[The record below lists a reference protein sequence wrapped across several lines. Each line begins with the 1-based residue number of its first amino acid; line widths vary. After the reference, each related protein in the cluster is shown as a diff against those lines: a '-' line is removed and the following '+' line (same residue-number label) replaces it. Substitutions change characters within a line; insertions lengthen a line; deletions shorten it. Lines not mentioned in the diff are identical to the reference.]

1 MRVSNNPANSNH
13 PAPGSFR
20 STRESSTIP
29 IQQTGF
35 HVNTSSSGYR
45 GRGGGNNNRGVGM
58 NNMPN
63 YNRGGFQQSMT
74 GGFQASPMGG
84 FQGTPMVGM
93 PPYGGFQNRGGA
105 MMGGIRGGRGG
116 MSPAGGM
123 MGMQMGNMGMGAMGA
138 QMNGLG
144 MAMPQMGAPMG
155 MPGTQASHN
164 FTGGKSAD
172 SFPHFFNQARPLHPM
187 SRAVVSF
194 TTSAPSAGHNTS
206 SANHTGAICALTQT
220 TEQYKSP
227 TTPVAQY
234 SSGPGGNPLR
244 EGISGNQAP
253 PIGPKWASLT
263 QYTSSGPSHIST
275 PFSSQSFTSA
285 SSITPASFEQN
296 IRLNA
301 SISSAGQVNF
311 QGAQAQY
318 HPVYYQQPQ
327 PGHPNVGVGDS
338 TWNPHGAKRTRRE

>member
-35 HVNTSSSGYR
+35 HVNTSSGGYR
-45 GRGGGNNNRGVGM
+45 GRGGGNSNRGVGM

-63 YNRGGFQQSMT
+63 YNRGGFQQPMT

-84 FQGTPMVGM
+84 FQGTPMAGM
-93 PPYGGFQNRGGA
+93 PSYGGFQNRGGA

-116 MSPAGGM
+116 MSSAGGM
-123 MGMQMGNMGMGAMGA
+123 MGMPMGNMGMGAMGA

-144 MAMPQMGAPMG
+144 MAMPQMGSPMG

-164 FTGGKSAD
+164 FTGGKSAG
-172 SFPHFFNQARPLHPM
+172 SFPHFFNQARPLHSM
-187 SRAVVSF
+187 SRAVGPF
-194 TTSAPSAGHNTS
+194 ATSAPSAEHNSS
-206 SANHTGAICALTQT
+206 SANHAGAICALTQT
-220 TEQYKSP
+220 TG
-227 TTPVAQY
+227 QY
-234 SSGPGGNPLR
+234 SSGLGGNPLR

-253 PIGPKWASLT
+253 PLGPKWAALT
-263 QYTSSGPSHIST
+263 QYTSSGPSHTSI

-285 SSITPASFEQN
+285 RSITPASFEQN

>member
-35 HVNTSSSGYR
+35 HVNASSGGYR
-45 GRGGGNNNRGVGM
+45 GRGGGNSNRGVGM

-123 MGMQMGNMGMGAMGA
+123 MGMQIGNMGMGAMGA

-164 FTGGKSAD
+164 FNGGKSAG
-172 SFPHFFNQARPLHPM
+172 SFPHFFNQARVLHPM
-187 SRAVVSF
+187 GRAVVSF
-194 TTSAPSAGHNTS
+194 TTSAPLAGHTSS
-206 SANHTGAICALTQT
+206 SANHTGPICALTQT
-220 TEQYKSP
+220 TGQYRSP

-234 SSGPGGNPLR
+234 FSGTGGNPLR

-253 PIGPKWASLT
+253 PIRPKWAPPT
-263 QYTSSGPSHIST
+263 QYTSSGSSHIST
-275 PFSSQSFTSA
+275 PFSSQSFNSA
-285 SSITPASFEQN
+285 STITPASFEQN

>member
-35 HVNTSSSGYR
+35 HVNTSGGGYR

-63 YNRGGFQQSMT
+63 YNRGGFQQPMT
-74 GGFQASPMGG
+74 GGFQANPMGG

-105 MMGGIRGGRGG
+105 MMSGIRGGRGG

-123 MGMQMGNMGMGAMGA
+123 MGMPMGNMGMSAMGA

-164 FTGGKSAD
+164 FTGGKSAG
-172 SFPHFFNQARPLHPM
+172 SFPHFFNQASLLHPM
-187 SRAVVSF
+187 SRAVGPI
-194 TTSAPSAGHNTS
+194 TTSAPSAGHNP
-206 SANHTGAICALTQT
+206 SAVTQT
-220 TEQYKSP
+220 TGQYKSP
-227 TTPVAQY
+227 TTLVGQH
-234 SSGPGGNPLR
+234 SSAAGGNPLR

-253 PIGPKWASLT
+253 PIGPKWAFLT

-275 PFSSQSFTSA
+275 PFSPQSFTSA

-311 QGAQAQY
+311 QGTQAQY